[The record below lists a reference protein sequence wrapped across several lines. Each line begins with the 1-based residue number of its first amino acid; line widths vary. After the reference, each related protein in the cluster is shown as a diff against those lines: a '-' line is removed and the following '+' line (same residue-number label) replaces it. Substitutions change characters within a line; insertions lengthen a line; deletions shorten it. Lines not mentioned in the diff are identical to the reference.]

1 MIEDLDGAE
10 GGPSRRAHTRIVS
23 VALVVATLVGWAA
36 ASSPILQ
43 GPFATPDP
51 NPLAVA
57 VLTPKEP
64 TVVEHLT
71 VSRSD
76 AIFCSPITQ
85 VAMPQSFDASR
96 PLSPERTAPSVPLT
110 TTVYSQDGKSV
121 VAYVGIGTQEQVI
134 GRACTSGEVRTSF
147 DRFAR

>member
-51 NPLAVA
+51 NPL
-57 VLTPKEP
+57 
-64 TVVEHLT
+64 
-71 VSRSD
+71 
-76 AIFCSPITQ
+76 
-85 VAMPQSFDASR
+85 
-96 PLSPERTAPSVPLT
+96 LS
-110 TTVYSQDGKSV
+110 Q
-121 VAYVGIGTQEQVI
+121 
-134 GRACTSGEVRTSF
+134 C
-147 DRFAR
+147 